1 MKERYEQ
8 EIEQL
13 LIELESRPP
22 DDTNAPP
29 ASAPRPPQTPPTT
42 AASEGAAM
50 PLDDLPSAS
59 PFTPR
64 PRRGVRLIAP
74 SKLALA
80 GLIIAVLGLVLP
92 VPLGVS
98 LAGLAI
104 LGLAVAWLMARRMM
118 SRPGPAAGY
127 WRGRPL
133 APEPPP
139 RGAWQRFRQWLAQ

>member
-29 ASAPRPPQTPPTT
+29 ASALPQTPSTT
-42 AASEGAAM
+42 AASGGAAM

-59 PFTPR
+59 PFAPR
-64 PRRGVRLIAP
+64 PRRGMRLIAP

-80 GLIIAVLGLVLP
+80 GLIIAALGIILP
-92 VPLGVS
+92 IPLGVS

-104 LGLAVAWLMARRMM
+104 VGVAVAWLMARRMM

-139 RGAWQRFRQWLAQ
+139 QGAWQRFRQWLAQ

>member
-29 ASAPRPPQTPPTT
+29 ASALPQTPSTT
-42 AASEGAAM
+42 AASAAM

-64 PRRGVRLIAP
+64 PRRGMRLIAP

-80 GLIIAVLGLVLP
+80 GLIIAALGIILP
-92 VPLGVS
+92 IPLGVS

-104 LGLAVAWLMARRMM
+104 LGVAVAWLMARRLV

-133 APEPPP
+133 VPEPQ
-139 RGAWQRFRQWLAQ
+139 GAWQRFRQWLAQ

>member
-29 ASAPRPPQTPPTT
+29 PSAPRPPQTPPTT
-42 AASEGAAM
+42 AASAGAAM

-64 PRRGVRLIAP
+64 PRRGMRLIAP

-80 GLIIAVLGLVLP
+80 GLIIAALGLLVMP
-92 VPLGVS
+92 KWVS

-104 LGLAVAWLMARRMM
+104 LGVAVAWLMARRMM

-133 APEPPP
+133 AAEPPP
-139 RGAWQRFRQWLAQ
+139 QGAWQRFRQWLAQ

>member
-29 ASAPRPPQTPPTT
+29 PSAPRPPQTPSTT